1 MKLAKLFGRRRSN
14 TEAHEDL
21 QQHQQQQQHQ
31 NQHQQQ
37 QLHQQQQQLQHLQ
50 NQPPPLPPLNANM
63 KSLKYLEHLRS
74 SYRCQQPEEDDEE
87 DNVSLSSACM
97 QRNHPYNNSQRPLLG
112 DRRPQLTV
120 VGGAGGKKG
129 KGGAGLAPS
138 AISAMSALA
147 PLSPPPPQRSYIS
160 PYVQQQ
166 KRDSARGLHGFNDFD
181 ALSQHHLQSPP
192 LQSGYP
198 YGSPPSPTAKS
209 SDFCFD
215 RPGEG
220 LNANAPALQRSIVD
234 VSLSSDC
241 STAASSPSRYF
252 HQEVPKPTPV
262 PPPVAVHQPA
272 PAHPIVSSGSASPP
286 GYFPKELPQ
295 TPLSSL
301 APPAAPPVAP
311 RVPPKA
317 PSPVYASRFED
328 DFCMRRPVLN
338 TFHQSPP
345 PPAPAAGHKGKDGPF
360 IFGIDPEE
368 QATDYGLLS
377 DSPSP
382 QMSKSPLVSEVLSRW
397 RRRSVSDRK
406 SFTFWLIEIW
416 GMGAFR
422 EWKSVCFQRGV
433 CLFLVV
439 A

>member
-1 MKLAKLFGRRRSN
+1 MTVKLAKLFGRRRSN
-14 TEAHEDL
+14 TEPHEDL
-21 QQHQQQQQHQ
+21 QQQQQHQ
-31 NQHQQQ
+31 HHQHHQHQQLHQ
-37 QLHQQQQQLQHLQ
+37 HQQQQQLQHLQ
-50 NQPPPLPPLNANM
+50 NQQQQLKQQHLQHLQQHQPPPLPPLNANM

-74 SYRCQQPEEDDEE
+74 SYGCQQPEEDDE
-87 DNVSLSSACM
+87 DNVSLGSACM

-120 VGGAGGKKG
+120 VSAGGKKG
-129 KGGAGLAPS
+129 KAGAGLAPS
-138 AISAMSALA
+138 AISALP

-215 RPGEG
+215 RPAEG
-220 LNANAPALQRSIVD
+220 LPPLATAPALNRSIVD

-262 PPPVAVHQPA
+262 PPPVAVH
-272 PAHPIVSSGSASPP
+272 PIVSSGSASPP
-286 GYFPKELPQ
+286 RYFPKELPQ

-301 APPAAPPVAP
+301 APPAAPLVAPPVAP

-345 PPAPAAGHKGKDGPF
+345 PPPVPAPAAGHKGKDGPF

-382 QMSKSPLVSEVLSRW
+382 QISKSPLVSRILYFEVL
-397 RRRSVSDRK
+397 
-406 SFTFWLIEIW
+406 
-416 GMGAFR
+416 
-422 EWKSVCFQRGV
+422 C
-433 CLFLVV
+433 
-439 A
+439 